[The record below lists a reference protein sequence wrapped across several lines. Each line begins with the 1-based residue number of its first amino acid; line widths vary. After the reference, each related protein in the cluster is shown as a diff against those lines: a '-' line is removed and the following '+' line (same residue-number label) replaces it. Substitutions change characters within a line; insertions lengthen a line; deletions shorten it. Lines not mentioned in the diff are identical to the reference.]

1 MEAVL
6 NKLKKSL
13 ENGQLL
19 QETVATKILKLR
31 KEKTGTP
38 VSDLLLAIIIA
49 VVIRS
54 GLTRRERE
62 PG

>member
-38 VSDLLLAIIIA
+38 V
-49 VVIRS
+49 R
-54 GLTRRERE
+54 
-62 PG
+62 